1 MPYAGEG
8 LTACENHGLEF
19 SAAATSAIVSQGIL
33 SLIAGSQTQEAKMKP
48 KLKVWVVLSKGV
60 KFGDGRAQLLELI
73 DELGSIKQAVTRFGM
88 SYRSAWG
95 YLQELERAAGF
106 RLLERRS
113 GGGPGSGTRLT
124 KKGREFLAQYRRFR
138 RGIESVVTRQ
148 FARTFGRKM

>member
-1 MPYAGEG
+1 
-8 LTACENHGLEF
+8 
-19 SAAATSAIVSQGIL
+19 
-33 SLIAGSQTQEAKMKP
+33 MKP
-48 KLKVWVVLSKGV
+48 KFKVWVVLSEGV

-73 DELGSIKQAVTRFGM
+73 DELGSIKQAVTRLGM

-106 RLLERRS
+106 RLLARRS

-138 RGIESVVTRQ
+138 LGIDGVVSRQ
-148 FARTFGRKM
+148 FARSFRRKT